1 MSYKKITVTGAEGF
15 IGSHLVE
22 RLVNQGFEVKA
33 LVNYNFQ
40 NNWGWLDHIDLN
52 IKKNIEVVLGDV
64 RDNNLINDLVK
75 GSDYVFNLAALIG
88 IPYSYN
94 APKSYLD
101 TNVEGLLNIMN
112 AVKKENNCK
121 IIHTSTS
128 EVYGSARFVPMTEEH
143 PLNAQSPYAASKI
156 AADQLALSFHKSFDL
171 PVSIIRPFNTYG
183 PRQSLRAIIPSI
195 ITQYIDNKIK
205 NIKLG
210 NTNVTRDFTHISDTV
225 DGFVSVISAKNIFG
239 EIINLGSGTETKIKD
254 ILNMVSELTN
264 IKKKI
269 ITEKARVRNPASEV
283 KRLCSSNKKAKKL
296 LNWKPIFS
304 TKAKFKEK
312 IYETIRWYGESENL
326 KKFKTDIYNI

>member
-22 RLVNQGFEVKA
+22 KLVNQGFEVKA

-40 NNWGWLDHIDLN
+40 NNWGWLDHIN
-52 IKKNIEVVLGDV
+52 HNTKKYIEVVQGDV
-64 RDNNLINDLVK
+64 RDNNLIDDLIK
-75 GSDYVFNLAALIG
+75 GSEYIFNLAALIG

-112 AVKKENNCK
+112 AAKKQNNCK
-121 IIHTSTS
+121 VIHTSTS
-128 EVYGSARFVPMTEEH
+128 EVYGSAKFVPMTEEH

-156 AADQLALSFHKSFDL
+156 AADQLALSFYRSFDL

-183 PRQSLRAIIPSI
+183 PRQSLRAIIPTI
-195 ITQYIDNKIK
+195 ITQHIDKKIK

-210 NTNVTRDFTHISDTV
+210 NINVSRDFTHISDTV
-225 DGFVSVISAKNIFG
+225 GGFVSTISAKNIFG
-239 EIINLGSGTETKIKD
+239 EIINLGSGAETKIKNIID
-254 ILNMVSELTN
+254 LISKITN

-269 ITEKARVRNPASEV
+269 ITEKIRVRNSSSEV

-296 LNWKPIFS
+296 LNWKPIFV
-304 TKAKFKEK
+304 TDTKFKEK
-312 IYETIRWYGESENL
+312 ISETIQWYNDLENL

>member
-101 TNVEGLLNIMN
+101 TNVDGLLNIMN
-112 AVKKENNCK
+112 AVKKK
-121 IIHTSTS
+121 II
-128 EVYGSARFVPMTEEH
+128 
-143 PLNAQSPYAASKI
+143 
-156 AADQLALSFHKSFDL
+156 
-171 PVSIIRPFNTYG
+171 
-183 PRQSLRAIIPSI
+183 
-195 ITQYIDNKIK
+195 
-205 NIKLG
+205 
-210 NTNVTRDFTHISDTV
+210 
-225 DGFVSVISAKNIFG
+225 
-239 EIINLGSGTETKIKD
+239 
-254 ILNMVSELTN
+254 
-264 IKKKI
+264 
-269 ITEKARVRNPASEV
+269 V
-283 KRLCSSNKKAKKL
+283 K
-296 LNWKPIFS
+296 
-304 TKAKFKEK
+304 
-312 IYETIRWYGESENL
+312 
-326 KKFKTDIYNI
+326 